1 MALKDMIWRTTTP
14 HGTGTE
20 RYDNNG
26 YGNPQK
32 PTQGTRPPL
41 RPMPTPDVAGRKSGG
56 SLGQPLGTIGGA
68 GGGTS
73 G

>member
-20 RYDNNG
+20 REDNDG
-26 YGNPQK
+26 YGNHVT
-32 PTQGTRPPL
+32 PTQGTRPRQ
-41 RPMPTPDVAGRKSGG
+41 RPMPVPNVAGRKSGG